1 MRDDKGRY
9 GCQSKVSKTSTTKGS
24 WVCGHGLGC
33 GMNDIGVSE
42 VSEKSVINF
51 LNGVDEGR
59 SPSVGDKG
67 VGHGWG

>member
-24 WVCGHGLGC
+24 WVCGHGLSC
-33 GMNDIGVSE
+33 GVDVISISE
-42 VSEKSVINF
+42 ISEKSMVYF

-67 VGHGWG
+67 VRHGWG